1 MIHYEEQLER
11 IWPAAIEGAVTATD
25 GVSAQVACLPA
36 PVGAEVEIR
45 RVGLP
50 PLRAEVVGFRDGAT
64 HLFPFQE
71 PRGVRIGDPVRLART
86 HSLFRVGPQLLGRV
100 LNGLG
105 EPLDGRARP
114 AATAVA
120 PLDAAAP
127 SPLERRQVNRRLLTG
142 VHAIDTLLACGEGQR
157 TAIVAG
163 PGMGKSVLL
172 GMLARRSEADVN
184 VVALI
189 GERGREVSEFLH
201 RDLQDSLQR
210 SVVIAA
216 TGDETA
222 AMRLRA
228 AFAAVT
234 VAEYFREQGLR
245 VQLLFDSLTR
255 VAMAQR
261 EIGLSLG
268 ELPAAHG
275 FPPSVYSM
283 LPRLLERTGASAR
296 GSVTA
301 FYSVLIDGQPAQ
313 NPIGEA
319 ARGLLDGHIVL
330 SPKLAHQGHFPAIDI
345 LQSASR
351 LMPQLVDA
359 GQLRA
364 ANAIRRG
371 LAAHEEAEDLLAIGA
386 YQPGTRP
393 DVDVMLEQR
402 DTLRDLLTQ
411 APNDVA
417 EFPKAMAQLRKL
429 AAAFDIHDTKE
440 TP

>member
-11 IWPAAIEGAVTATD
+11 IWPAAVEGAVTAAD
-25 GVSAQVACLPA
+25 GVSAQVANLPV
-36 PVGAEVEIR
+36 PVGAEVEIA
-45 RVGLP
+45 RVGLA
-50 PLRAEVVGFRDGAT
+50 PLRAEVVGFRDGVT
-64 HLFPFQE
+64 HLFPFHE
-71 PRGVRIGDPVRLART
+71 PRGVRIGDPVRLIKT

-105 EPLDGRARP
+105 EPLDGGPQP
-114 AATAVA
+114 AAPAVA
-120 PLDAAAP
+120 PLDSPAP
-127 SPLERRQVNRRLLTG
+127 GPMERRVVERRLLTG
-142 VHAIDTLLACGEGQR
+142 VRAIDTMLACGEGQR

-189 GERGREVSEFLH
+189 GERGREVREFLQ
-201 RDLQDSLQR
+201 RDLQDGLQR

-275 FPPSVYSM
+275 FPPSVYSL

-296 GSVTA
+296 GSITT
-301 FYSVLIDGQPAQ
+301 FCSVLVDDQPATD
-313 NPIGEA
+313 PIGEA
-319 ARGLLDGHIVL
+319 ARGLLDGHVLL

-345 LQSASR
+345 LQSSSR
-351 LMPQLVDA
+351 MMPQLVDSDHLA
-359 GQLRA
+359 A
-364 ANAIRRG
+364 ANTLRRG
-371 LAAHEEAEDLLAIGA
+371 LSAHAESEDLLAIGA
-386 YQPGTRP
+386 YQPGSRP
-393 DVDVMLEQR
+393 EVDAVMEQQESMR
-402 DTLRDLLTQ
+402 ELLTQ
-411 APNDVA
+411 APDDCGSFPAALAKLRHVA
-417 EFPKAMAQLRKL
+417 DA
-429 AAAFDIHDTKE
+429 IHQAGKE
-440 TP
+440 RP